1 MMKLPEVSA
10 LVTIAVLS
18 TKIWEVWNKIH
29 SVSDLV
35 KKMKYNGNIFDI
47 KTKLFTNSGYNKLP
61 SKIIETKIK

>member
-10 LVTIAVLS
+10 LMTIAVLS
-18 TKIWEVWNKIH
+18 TKIWEVWNKIP
-29 SVSDLV
+29 SVSNLV

-47 KTKLFTNSGYNKLP
+47 KTKLFTNSGYNRLP